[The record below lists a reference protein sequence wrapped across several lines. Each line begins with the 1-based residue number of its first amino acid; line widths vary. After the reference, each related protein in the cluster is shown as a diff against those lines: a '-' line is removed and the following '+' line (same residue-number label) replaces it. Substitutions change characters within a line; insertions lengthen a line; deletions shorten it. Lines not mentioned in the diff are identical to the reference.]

1 MRLVAIKNLI
11 SEDNFAIL
19 KKSVSFNDTQYV
31 EIKIK

>member
-19 KKSVSFNDTQYV
+19 KKVSFNDTQYV